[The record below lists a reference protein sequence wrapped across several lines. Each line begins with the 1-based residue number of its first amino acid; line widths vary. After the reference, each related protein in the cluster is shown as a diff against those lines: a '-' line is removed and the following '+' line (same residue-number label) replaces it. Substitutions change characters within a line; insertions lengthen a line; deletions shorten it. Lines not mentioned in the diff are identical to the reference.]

1 MSLSDGL
8 GFRARST
15 RMVAAMLT
23 LLDGQRT
30 LADVAAELARSEGTS
45 PEAVAQALLTVAG
58 EMLGAGFLAPA

>member
-23 LLDGQRT
+23 LLDGRHT
-30 LADVAAELARSEGTS
+30 LNEVAADPAQAEGAS
-45 PEAVAQALLTVAG
+45 PEAVAQALLPVAA
-58 EMLGAGFLAPA
+58 EMLDAGFLAPA